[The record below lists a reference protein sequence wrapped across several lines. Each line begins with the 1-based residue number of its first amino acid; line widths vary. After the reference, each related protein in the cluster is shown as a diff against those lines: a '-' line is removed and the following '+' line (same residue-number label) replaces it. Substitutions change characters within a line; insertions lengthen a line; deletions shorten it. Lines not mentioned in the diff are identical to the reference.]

1 MNQLALKKFF
11 QVWAVV
17 SLFSLFLTSCV
28 TENSG
33 SNHRKVDSEKALE
46 LHNQL
51 AAGYVKNKNRE
62 SARLHLKKAFA
73 INKKSPEA
81 TLTLAELYQLEGEM
95 SLAEDTF
102 RQAIRLKR
110 NFSDAQNAF
119 GVFLYTQK
127 RYEESLEQFE
137 KAAADLDY
145 KARAEALVNVGRNS
159 VMLGNNAR
167 ARAAFEHASILDKR
181 MSIPYLELADIH
193 FQSQEF
199 AQAKRYLDTYM
210 NREQPNA
217 RALYLAIRL
226 ERIFGNKDKEASH
239 ALSLKNYFPYSKE
252 YLEYKGSR

>member
-1 MNQLALKKFF
+1 MNKLSLRKYFQLL
-11 QVWAVV
+11 AVV
-17 SLFSLFLTSCV
+17 SVCSFFLVSCV

-33 SNHRKVDSEKALE
+33 SSRRNIDTEKALE
-46 LHNQL
+46 LHNRL

-73 INKKSPEA
+73 LDKKSPEA
-81 TLTLAELYQLEGEM
+81 TLTLAELYQLEGELV
-95 SLAEDTF
+95 LAEETY

-110 NFSDAQNAF
+110 NFSDAQNAY
-119 GVFLYTQK
+119 GIFLYGLK
-127 RYEESLEQFE
+127 RYEESLVQFE

-145 KARAEALVNVGRNS
+145 KARAEALVNVGRTAM
-159 VMLGNNAR
+159 MLGNNAR
-167 ARAAFEHASILDKR
+167 AKAAFEHASILDKR
-181 MSIPYLELADIH
+181 LAIPYLELADIH
-193 FQSQEF
+193 YQAQDF

-210 NREQPNA
+210 SREQAGA